1 MPANAK
7 ATNADHPLS
16 PQAKWDRANPE
27 ARWAHMALA
36 SAIRRGLI
44 ERQPCEICG
53 AVHGQGG
60 TVIHGHHGDYQRPMA
75 VQWLCQLHHR
85 QVHAVLRALK
95 GSVAAGRQAV
105 PHAPRGGGKSLK
117 TGPAKDRRGKNAR
130 TSTNEGS

>member
-7 ATNADHPLS
+7 APSADHPLS

-44 ERQPCEICG
+44 ERQPCEVCG
-53 AVHGQGG
+53 AVHGQAGA
-60 TVIHGHHGDYQRPMA
+60 VIHGHHDDYQKPMA
-75 VQWLCQLHHR
+75 VQWLCHLHHR

-95 GSVAAGRQAV
+95 GSVASGKQA
-105 PHAPRGGGKSLK
+105 APRHARGGRKRSEN
-117 TGPAKDRRGKNAR
+117 RRC
-130 TSTNEGS
+130 